1 MSPLLSAIQNI
12 ARGAYEIHVWGT
24 VLYIEAASTVI
35 TRSEIDRAIEDVKRF
50 VFDVDEKFSTYKS
63 DSFVSRLRCGEI
75 SIEDA
80 PHDVQQVWQSCE
92 AARNISGGAFD
103 PWKVAG
109 GFDPSGYVK
118 GWAADAV
125 AQILQKAG
133 CGHIQ
138 VNAAGDITVRGG
150 NLTSDGVVEPW
161 KIGVVNP
168 DNTQEVV
175 RIFEIFD
182 GAIATSGTYE
192 RGAHI
197 TDPFTGLIA
206 IGAQSATVIGPDGG
220 LADAMATALMVTGD
234 AGANL
239 FGQEELAQYSAWC
252 IDRHEGSAWG
262 VGPLL
267 VDEIAKDI
275 CGVDEVAPVALIGL

>member
-1 MSPLLSAIQNI
+1 MNVV
-12 ARGAYEIHVWGT
+12 RGAYEINVWGT

-35 TRSEIDRAIEDVKRF
+35 SRGDIDRAIEDVKSF
-50 VFDVDEKFSTYKS
+50 VIDVDEKFSTYKA
-63 DSFVSRLRCGEI
+63 DSFVSRLRHGEI
-75 SIEDA
+75 EIGDA
-80 PHDVQQVWQSCE
+80 PDDVQQVWRSCE
-92 AARNISGGAFD
+92 VARDISGGAFD

-118 GWAADAV
+118 GWAADGV
-125 AQILQKAG
+125 AQILQNAG
-133 CGHIQ
+133 CEHVQ
-138 VNAAGDITVRGG
+138 VNAAGDLTLWGG
-150 NLTSDGVVEPW
+150 NLNSDGVVESW

-168 DNTQEVV
+168 ENTQEVL

-197 TDPFTGLIA
+197 TDPFSGLIA
-206 IGAQSATVIGPDGG
+206 IGARSATVIGPDGG

-234 AGANL
+234 DGANL

-252 IDRHEGSAWG
+252 IDRHDGGAWG
-262 VGPLL
+262 VGPLF
-267 VDEIAKDI
+267 VDEIAMQMH
-275 CGVDEVAPVALIGL
+275 G